1 MKKCFFE
8 KHKVT
13 NLKIHHAV
21 SLTEEIALK
30 LSSTGLHA
38 TVLCTDPS
46 NAMTKS
52 HVQETLRYLDLDLI
66 STSMFILNLV
76 HPLPVIHPTVA
87 DTVKKLSIT
96 YNIHV
101 IHIHYDVS
109 YLKGKYK
116 KFPIP

>member
-1 MKKCFFE
+1 MQKCFYE

-21 SLTEEIALK
+21 SLNEEIALK

-38 TVLCTDPS
+38 AVLCTDPS

-52 HVQETLRYLDLDLI
+52 HVQETLRYLDFDII

-96 YNIHV
+96 YNAHV
-101 IHIHYDVS
+101 IHIHYEVS
-109 YLKGKYK
+109 
-116 KFPIP
+116 